1 MLIKINLTYNRS
13 IWFDSQDIVA
23 TRFDNEYYQTTVY
36 LKGGYKWTFQDKT
49 HEYTAEQ
56 INNYIWGKSTDEIR
70 VPLSLV

>member
-1 MLIKINLTYNRS
+1 MLIKINLTQNRS
-13 IWFDSQDIVA
+13 IWFDSQNIIA
-23 TRFDNEYYQTTVY
+23 TQFDNEYYQTTVY

-49 HEYTAEQ
+49 HEYTAEE

>member
-1 MLIKINLTYNRS
+1 MLIKLNLKYNRS
-13 IWFDSQDIVA
+13 IWFDSQNIVA
-23 TRFDNEYYQTTVY
+23 TQFNNEYYQTTVY
-36 LKGGYKWTFQDKT
+36 LKDGYKWTFQDES